1 MTENQQKIISSLIAE
16 FNKRNEKTSS
26 KLGGLIDLDALD
38 AINQRHRDLTADA
51 DRTKKLWEQQ
61 RREYIDNLVEQ
72 IRDEIGHRLCV
83 NRGDIATDGDGWCNS
98 IFIYKHDTHKGLLT
112 DRALRFNVQLTYEV
126 TFDKITN
133 KRYEIYDGFI
143 LKRYVYPN
151 NEEKYNNEVE
161 FFNCRYTKDALKNL
175 LA

>member
-16 FNKRNEKTSS
+16 FNSRNEKTSN

-38 AINQRHRDLTADA
+38 AINQRHKELTADA
-51 DRTKKLWEQQ
+51 ERTKKLWEQQ

-83 NRGDIATDGDGWCNS
+83 ERGDIATEGSGWSNA
-98 IFIYKHDTHKGLLT
+98 IFIYKHGTHKHLLT
-112 DRALRFNVQLTYEV
+112 ERALRFTVQLTYEMS
-126 TFDKITN
+126 DDRITN
-133 KRYEIYDGFI
+133 KRYEIYNGLI
-143 LKRYVYPN
+143 IKRYVAPSW
-151 NEEKYNNEVE
+151 EEKYKDEVE
-161 FFNCRYTKDALKNL
+161 FFNCQYTKNALKDL